1 MLASDVL
8 AEPDVVRA
16 LALVLNKGSKNNIK
30 MAGASTAAGSRA
42 GKRKYF
48 TFHMPRAWSY
58 VPAPASASSAA
69 SYAPLPSTAAATAN
83 TGAHAHAHAHAHHD
97 GDEDEDDMEEG
108 EGRAI
113 MASHMS
119 DASTGWHGNDE
130 HSNLGPLERTAAWS
144 AYTTTQRLAVSLS
157 FLLLGAAVLL
167 SFNALISPTEYY
179 RSRFR
184 GTPYENTFSSWI
196 VSAHTV
202 SGIIFG
208 AHAVATL
215 GSDSSANKRK
225 AREVEEGG
233 PEESSQLSSAEKQLQ
248 IILRAVRRIFSA
260 GLVIVLSLL
269 VLALSTSLKQSE
281 PPKSTAGSAEQVET
295 PSSSYFYLVIAIDV
309 LLAAAVAY
317 LQNAVVAV
325 CSSFGPRAMSLMLS
339 GQGLIGVSISLVQ
352 LAAAWGQS
360 DPAVQAQ
367 LAAAVAAAK
376 KDPNLAVADPST
388 AAARIFFSTGAGL
401 MALTLLSFWIFI
413 RTRCWAEVFG
423 TSSSVAGATNHRRRQ
438 QSSQA
443 PPAGVLDPTAAADA
457 DELNS
462 STDLAKPITED
473 SSTLLLRWI
482 GPHLSPETEA
492 SLARLWDVQAQTI
505 VLSLTIAYLFVL
517 TLALFPALTARVQSV
532 GYTDRG
538 STTPAR
544 WQTPLVF
551 SALHFVA
558 FNFADL
564 VGRSLPGLLPTV
576 FLVRST
582 NLVVLLSASRT
593 ILLPLLRACN
603 LPRSSAA
610 SSSSKA
616 PAAPPPPSG
625 SILRTDVAFMLIMLT
640 MGISNGLLAT
650 SILIAG
656 PSKVRAFGSPPAN
669 LQGADGNNNS
679 RPPSKSATQAAQAL
693 SATVLSYWLTLGLAV
708 GGALSFLVVKWA

>member
-1 MLASDVL
+1 
-8 AEPDVVRA
+8 
-16 LALVLNKGSKNNIK
+16 

-83 TGAHAHAHAHAHHD
+83 TGAHAHAHHD

-108 EGRAI
+108 EGRA
-113 MASHMS
+113 MTASHMS

-215 GSDSSANKRK
+215 GSDSSAHKRK

-269 VLALSTSLKQSE
+269 VLALSTSLKQSST
-281 PPKSTAGSAEQVET
+281 PKSTAGSAEQVET

-360 DPAVQAQ
+360 DPAVHTQ
-367 LAAAVAAAK
+367 LAAVVEAAK
-376 KDPNLAVADPST
+376 QDPDLVVVDPST

-423 TSSSVAGATNHRRRQ
+423 TSSSVVGATNHRRRQ

-443 PPAGVLDPTAAADA
+443 PPAGVLDPTADDDADA

-582 NLVVLLSASRT
+582 GLVVLLSASRT